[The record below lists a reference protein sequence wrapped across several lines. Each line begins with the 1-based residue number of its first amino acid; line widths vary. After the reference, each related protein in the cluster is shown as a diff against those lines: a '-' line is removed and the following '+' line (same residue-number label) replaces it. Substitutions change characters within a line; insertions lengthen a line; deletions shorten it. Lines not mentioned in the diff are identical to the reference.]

1 MKAACS
7 VRRFNLSLLLRANT
21 DMPDPHWTIPVA
33 RWSSWPAAASAAPD
47 IGFIEP
53 IVRRRLSTLS
63 RVALKVAHD
72 CVGADEARVVF
83 ASRHGEL
90 RRTTD
95 ILRAISSGEPVSP
108 TAFSLSVLNAMTG
121 VFGIARGDRSAASA
135 ISAGPE
141 TLGYALLEAY
151 AQFATQPASPVL
163 LVYADEP
170 ADPAYGTIEDE
181 VQGGAIAILL
191 SSEGA
196 LGHLVCARSSAV
208 APDISRAVGHGDPG
222 PTAATAAPAASTAAV
237 AAAEKSVAP
246 GHSAA
251 TGATGAAQPRNAA
264 EPETRF
270 ATQSQALLHC
280 LETGKPA
287 AWQGA
292 GALWHW
298 GWHDRAA

>member
-1 MKAACS
+1 
-7 VRRFNLSLLLRANT
+7 
-21 DMPDPHWTIPVA
+21 MPDPHWTIPVA
-33 RWSSWPAAASAAPD
+33 RWSSWPAATSAAPD

-72 CVGADEARVVF
+72 CVGMTEARVVF

-95 ILRAISSGEPVSP
+95 ILRALSAGEPVSP

-151 AQFATQPASPVL
+151 AQHATQPASPVL

-191 SSEGA
+191 GGEA
-196 LGHLVCARSSAV
+196 VQGHLVCTRS
-208 APDISRAVGHGDPG
+208 
-222 PTAATAAPAASTAAV
+222 
-237 AAAEKSVAP
+237 AAAEKPA
-246 GHSAA
+246 
-251 TGATGAAQPRNAA
+251 
-264 EPETRF
+264 TRF

-280 LETGKPA
+280 LETGEPA

-292 GALWHW
+292 GVLWQW
-298 GWHDRAA
+298 GWHDRAV

>member
-1 MKAACS
+1 
-7 VRRFNLSLLLRANT
+7 
-21 DMPDPHWTIPVA
+21 MPDLHWTIPVA

-63 RVALKVAHD
+63 KVALKVAHD
-72 CVGADEARVVF
+72 CVAQDEVRVVF

-95 ILRAISSGEPVSP
+95 ILRTISAGEPVSP

-135 ISAGPE
+135 ISAGAE

-151 AQFATQPASPVL
+151 AQYATQPGAPVL

-170 ADPAYGTIEDE
+170 ADQAYGTIEDE

-191 SSEGA
+191 NGEAATGQ
-196 LGHLVCARSSAV
+196 LVCTLSGA
-208 APDISRAVGHGDPG
+208 GEPG
-222 PTAATAAPAASTAAV
+222 AAPAAQENRADAGNIATVEAS
-237 AAAEKSVAP
+237 AEAS
-246 GHSAA
+246 
-251 TGATGAAQPRNAA
+251 
-264 EPETRF
+264 PEDSF
-270 ATQSQALLHC
+270 ATQSQALQHC
-280 LETGKPA
+280 LETGRA
-287 AWQGA
+287 AVWQGA
-292 GALWHW
+292 GAAWHW
-298 GWHDRAA
+298 RWHERAA

>member
-1 MKAACS
+1 
-7 VRRFNLSLLLRANT
+7 
-21 DMPDPHWTIPVA
+21 MPDLHWTIPVA

-63 RVALKVAHD
+63 KVALKVAHD
-72 CVGADEARVVF
+72 CVTQDEVRVVF

-95 ILRAISSGEPVSP
+95 ILRTISAGEPVSP

-135 ISAGPE
+135 ISAGAE

-151 AQFATQPASPVL
+151 AQYATQPGSPVL

-191 SSEGA
+191 NGEAAAGQ
-196 LGHLVCARSSAV
+196 LVCTMSGAGGPEPEAGQE
-208 APDISRAVGHGDPG
+208 ASRAGR
-222 PTAATAAPAASTAAV
+222 
-237 AAAEKSVAP
+237 E
-246 GHSAA
+246 SAD
-251 TGATGAAQPRNAA
+251 
-264 EPETRF
+264 ESF

-280 LETGKPA
+280 LETGGPA
-287 AWQGA
+287 VWQGA
-292 GALWHW
+292 GAAWHW
-298 GWHDRAA
+298 RWHERAA

>member
-1 MKAACS
+1 
-7 VRRFNLSLLLRANT
+7 
-21 DMPDPHWTIPVA
+21 MPDLHWTIPVA

-63 RVALKVAHD
+63 KVALKVAHD
-72 CVGADEARVVF
+72 CVTQDEVRVVF

-95 ILRAISSGEPVSP
+95 ILRTISAGEPVSP

-135 ISAGPE
+135 ISAGAE

-151 AQFATQPASPVL
+151 AQYATQPGSPVL

-191 SSEGA
+191 NGEAAAGQ
-196 LGHLVCARSSAV
+196 LVCTTSGAGGPEPEAGQE
-208 APDISRAVGHGDPG
+208 ASRAGR
-222 PTAATAAPAASTAAV
+222 
-237 AAAEKSVAP
+237 E
-246 GHSAA
+246 SAD
-251 TGATGAAQPRNAA
+251 
-264 EPETRF
+264 ESF

-280 LETGKPA
+280 LETGGPA
-287 AWQGA
+287 VWQGA
-292 GALWHW
+292 GAAWHW
-298 GWHDRAA
+298 RWHERAA

>member
-1 MKAACS
+1 
-7 VRRFNLSLLLRANT
+7 
-21 DMPDPHWTIPVA
+21 MPDLHWTIPVA

-72 CVGADEARVVF
+72 CVVQDEVRIVF

-95 ILRAISSGEPVSP
+95 ILRAISAGEPVSP
-108 TAFSLSVLNAMTG
+108 TAFSLSVLNAMSG

-135 ISAGPE
+135 ISAGAE
-141 TLGYALLEAY
+141 TLGYALLEAH
-151 AQFATQPASPVL
+151 AQYATQPGSPVL

-191 SSEGA
+191 DSE
-196 LGHLVCARSSAV
+196 V
-208 APDISRAVGHGDPG
+208 
-222 PTAATAAPAASTAAV
+222 
-237 AAAEKSVAP
+237 
-246 GHSAA
+246 A
-251 TGATGAAQPRNAA
+251 TGELMCTLSGAGGQRAA
-264 EPETRF
+264 RASEASEASQTVPEACF

-280 LETGKPA
+280 LETGNPA

-292 GALWHW
+292 GATWHW
-298 GWHDRAA
+298 SWHDHAA

>member
-1 MKAACS
+1 
-7 VRRFNLSLLLRANT
+7 
-21 DMPDPHWTIPVA
+21 MPDLHWTIPVA

-63 RVALKVAHD
+63 KVALKVAHD
-72 CVGADEARVVF
+72 CVSQDEVRVVF

-95 ILRAISSGEPVSP
+95 ILRTISAGEPVSP

-121 VFGIARGDRSAASA
+121 VFGIARGDRSSASA
-135 ISAGPE
+135 ISAGAE

-151 AQFATQPASPVL
+151 AQYATQPGSPGL

-181 VQGGAIAILL
+181 VQGGAIAVLL
-191 SSEGA
+191 NGEA
-196 LGHLVCARSSAV
+196 AARQLVCTLSGAGE
-208 APDISRAVGHGDPG
+208 PE
-222 PTAATAAPAASTAAV
+222 AAEGGQAASHAGQ
-237 AAAEKSVAP
+237 E
-246 GHSAA
+246 SAD
-251 TGATGAAQPRNAA
+251 
-264 EPETRF
+264 ESF

-280 LETGKPA
+280 LETGRPA
-287 AWQGA
+287 VWQGA
-292 GALWHW
+292 GAAWHW
-298 GWHDRAA
+298 RWHERAA

>member
-1 MKAACS
+1 
-7 VRRFNLSLLLRANT
+7 
-21 DMPDPHWTIPVA
+21 MPDLHWTIPVA

-72 CVGADEARVVF
+72 CVAQDEVRVVF

-95 ILRAISSGEPVSP
+95 ILRTISTGEPVSP

-135 ISAGPE
+135 ISAGAE

-151 AQFATQPASPVL
+151 AQYATQPGSPVL

-191 SSEGA
+191 NGEA
-196 LGHLVCARSSAV
+196 ATGHLVCTLSGTGEPEAAQAAQEANHADTGNV
-208 APDISRAVGHGDPG
+208 
-222 PTAATAAPAASTAAV
+222 ATAEAST
-237 AAAEKSVAP
+237 EES
-246 GHSAA
+246 
-251 TGATGAAQPRNAA
+251 
-264 EPETRF
+264 F
-270 ATQSQALLHC
+270 ATQSQALQHC
-280 LETGKPA
+280 LETGRPA
-287 AWQGA
+287 VWQGA
-292 GALWHW
+292 AAWHW
-298 GWHDRAA
+298 RWHERAA

>member
-1 MKAACS
+1 
-7 VRRFNLSLLLRANT
+7 
-21 DMPDPHWTIPVA
+21 MPDPHWTIPVA
-33 RWSSWPAAASAAPD
+33 RWSSWPAATSAAPD

-72 CVGADEARVVF
+72 CVGATEARVVF

-151 AQFATQPASPVL
+151 AQHATQPASPVL

-191 SSEGA
+191 SSETVD
-196 LGHLVCARSSAV
+196 GHLVCTRSA
-208 APDISRAVGHGDPG
+208 APGEQEAQE
-222 PTAATAAPAASTAAV
+222 AQEAQNLQQAAAPAVTAANTAPE
-237 AAAEKSVAP
+237 AA
-246 GHSAA
+246 
-251 TGATGAAQPRNAA
+251 NCA
-264 EPETRF
+264 EPATSF

-280 LETGKPA
+280 LATGKPA
-287 AWQGA
+287 AWQGS
-292 GALWHW
+292 GVLWQW
-298 GWHDRAA
+298 GWHDRAV

>member
-1 MKAACS
+1 MTAACS
-7 VRRFNLSLLLRANT
+7 VRRFNFSLLLRANT

-72 CVGADEARVVF
+72 CVGAGEARVVF

-151 AQFATQPASPVL
+151 AQYATQPASPVL

-196 LGHLVCARSSAV
+196 LGDLVCARSA
-208 APDISRAVGHGDPG
+208 AVGPHTAQAVGQRDAS
-222 PTAATAAPAASTAAV
+222 PTAATAASTGAAAPAA
-237 AAAEKSVAP
+237 KSVAP
-246 GHSAA
+246 EHSAA
-251 TGATGAAQPRNAA
+251 TDASGAAQPRDAA

-280 LETGKPA
+280 LETGNPA

>member
-1 MKAACS
+1 
-7 VRRFNLSLLLRANT
+7 
-21 DMPDPHWTIPVA
+21 MPDLHWTIPVG

-63 RVALKVAHD
+63 KVALKVAHD
-72 CVGADEARVVF
+72 CVAREPVRVVF

-95 ILRAISSGEPVSP
+95 ILRSISAGEPVSP

-135 ISAGPE
+135 VSAGAQ

-151 AQFATQPASPVL
+151 AQYATQPDAPVL

-170 ADPAYGTIEDE
+170 ADLAYGTIEDE
-181 VQGGAIAILL
+181 VQGGAIAVLL
-191 SSEGA
+191 DNEASAGHIVCCLTRANEDADDQRGGPQDAARTA
-196 LGHLVCARSSAV
+196 LS
-208 APDISRAVGHGDPG
+208 D
-222 PTAATAAPAASTAAV
+222 AASF
-237 AAAEKSVAP
+237 P
-246 GHSAA
+246 
-251 TGATGAAQPRNAA
+251 
-264 EPETRF
+264 
-270 ATQSQALLHC
+270 TQSQALLHC
-280 LETGKPA
+280 LETGQPA
-287 AWQGA
+287 RWQRA

-298 GWHDRAA
+298 RWDERAA